1 MEDGKFIHICRILLN
16 HVENFAKIYCMGMLS
31 IEASSAIDA
40 FIYAVKDEQKMG
52 CPTDAIKDSVIKVRI
67 DEQTKRMM
75 EYCVEISS
83 MSKSNVV
90 RQGIENIY
98 DEFKGENKK

>member
-1 MEDGKFIHICRILLN
+1 MGVLL
-16 HVENFAKIYCMGMLS
+16 

-52 CPTDAIKDSVIKVRI
+52 CPADAIKDSVIKVRI

-75 EYCVEISS
+75 EYCAEISS

-98 DEFKGENKK
+98 DELKGENKK

>member
-1 MEDGKFIHICRILLN
+1 MN
-16 HVENFAKIYCMGMLS
+16 HVENFATIHCMGVLS
-31 IEASSAIDA
+31 IEASSAKDA
-40 FIYAVKDEQKMG
+40 FIYAVKDEQKME

-67 DEQTKRMM
+67 DEQTKRMI
-75 EYCVEISS
+75 ECCAEISS

-98 DEFKGENKK
+98 DELKGENKK